1 MQAVNLFMVYLQA
14 IYYKKFHS
22 MQVLC
27 QSKENHRSRSVQCLT
42 IRQFDFQIDIFV
54 LTFVHYLRLKGQVRD
69 ANMPIA

>member
-1 MQAVNLFMVYLQA
+1 
-14 IYYKKFHS
+14 

-69 ANMPIA
+69 ANMPIAWLSSLDLRHGSEGGV